1 MLHKLQKEGGIHY
14 HGQKEEG
21 ACYREREANSGCRS
35 HQRVISV
42 VPLSDSAL
50 LLLFIF
56 VLISFGQSLTM
67 QLKLALD
74 S

>member
-1 MLHKLQKEGGIHY
+1 MLSGKGTGIR
-14 HGQKEEG
+14 K
-21 ACYREREANSGCRS
+21 ANSGCRS

-42 VPLSDSAL
+42 MPLSDSVL

-56 VLISFGQSLTM
+56 VLISFRQNLTM
-67 QLKLALD
+67 QLKLALG